1 VKARGALA
9 ALQLVLI
16 YAEVTYGERVYS
28 GGELDAWESDM
39 GYFRQFQISSTLE
52 DVGIKSR
59 PLQSPRL
66 FPDWPRRASSSC
78 LSVSYASDNA
88 ML

>member
-9 ALQLVLI
+9 ALQLVLK
-16 YAEVTYGERVYS
+16 YSDVTYSERVYF
-28 GGELDAWESDM
+28 GRELDAWESDT
-39 GYFRQFQISSTLE
+39 GYCRQFEISSTSE

-66 FPDWPRRASSSC
+66 FPDWPKCASSSC